1 VTQVAPHSARHG
13 RPETPDDGYT
23 EYGRARGQRA
33 VPLQQTHGRRR
44 GRHAT
49 GYDQGFSG
57 VVGWTIIGSL
67 LPGAGLIAAGRRTAG
82 RLVLGLTLVIVA
94 GLVGF
99 AVFGDTTAFALR
111 FATNTNDLLL
121 LAGGAVAVAL
131 LWAFIVLGTH
141 VSLRRFATLTTAQRA
156 LSGLLVTSIIAAGG
170 MVAAQTANYSLIG
183 RTTLKAITDRGV
195 QTEHTVRPRTAAP
208 DPWADTPRVN
218 VLLIG
223 SDQGADRT
231 GVRTDSTILASID
244 THTGDTLLI
253 GIPRNLENVPFPPGT
268 PMAEQYP
275 NGYTC
280 NNPADPC
287 LFNALWQF
295 GVANSK
301 SGAFSSY
308 YGSFKNP
315 GLQATVDG
323 VEQTTKLDVNE
334 TLILDLDSFKAFVN
348 AMGGVDVNVKK
359 PVPIAGHEDRS
370 GHQVGVKSYIQP
382 GHRHLNGYLAL
393 WYARS
398 RSDSSDY
405 ERMVRQ
411 RCVIGAITQQAD
423 PVQLARSFPELAGAL
438 QHDISTSIKLDDL
451 SAWVTLLLRVKSA
464 HVRSLPFTDANINP
478 GHPDFDYI
486 QTKIQKALTP
496 PAPSKAKPAAGTSAG
511 SGTSTGGSK
520 TSPTPTTS
528 TTTSDPGAAV
538 DVKEVC

>member
-13 RPETPDDGYT
+13 RPDTPDVGYT
-23 EYGRARGQRA
+23 QYGRGRGQRA
-33 VPLQQTHGRRR
+33 VALERTHGRHR

-49 GYDQGFSG
+49 GYGQGFSG
-57 VVGWTIIGSL
+57 VVVWTILGSL

-82 RLVLGLTLVIVA
+82 RLLLGLTLLIVA

-131 LWAFIVLGTH
+131 LWAFVVLGTH
-141 VSLRRFATLTTAQRA
+141 VSLRRFASLTTAQRA
-156 LSGLLVTSIIAAGG
+156 LSGLLVMSIIAAGG

-183 RTTLKAITDRGV
+183 RTTLQAITDHGV
-195 QTEHTVRPRTAAP
+195 QTEHSVRPRTAAA
-208 DPWADTPRVN
+208 DPWAGTPRVN

-231 GVRTDSTILASID
+231 GVRTDSTILASIN
-244 THTGDTLLI
+244 THTGDTLLV
-253 GIPRNLENVPFPPGT
+253 GIPRNLENVPFPAGT

-275 NGYTC
+275 NGFTC
-280 NNPADPC
+280 NNPTNPC

-295 GVANSK
+295 GVENSK
-301 SGAFSSY
+301 GGAFSSY
-308 YGSFKNP
+308 YGRFKNP

-359 PVPIAGHEDRS
+359 RVPVAGHEDAYGR
-370 GHQVGVKSYIQP
+370 QVGVKSYIEP
-382 GHRHLNGYLAL
+382 GRQHLNGYLAL

-411 RCVIGAITQQAD
+411 RCVIGDITQQAD
-423 PVQLARSFPELAGAL
+423 PVQLARSFPELAHSL
-438 QHDISTSIKLDDL
+438 QNDITTSIKLDDL

-478 GHPDFDYI
+478 GRPDFDYI
-486 QTKIQKALTP
+486 QTKIQKALTSP
-496 PAPSKAKPAAGTSAG
+496 TPSKAKPAATSN
-511 SGTSTGGSK
+511 GTSTGGSK
-520 TSPTPTTS
+520 TSPTPTTR
-528 TTTSDPGAAV
+528 TTTPSDPGAAV